1 MLNYDIDIKGQTLHF
16 LIQQSKR
23 LEQAQDFLE
32 QNIVTVIKVRRCK
45 HTSLIDKKVKNA
57 IFHFCSKKNSII
69 I

>member
-1 MLNYDIDIKGQTLHF
+1 MLNYDIDINGQTLHI

-32 QNIVTVIKVRRCK
+32 QNIVIKVWRCK

-57 IFHFCSKKNSII
+57 IFHFCSKKNSTII
-69 I
+69 